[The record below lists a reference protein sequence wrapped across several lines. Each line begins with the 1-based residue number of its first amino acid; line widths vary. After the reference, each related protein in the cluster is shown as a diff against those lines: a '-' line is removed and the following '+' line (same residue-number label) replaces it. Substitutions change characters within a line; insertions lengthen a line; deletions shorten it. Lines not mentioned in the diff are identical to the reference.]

1 MPRPQKRK
9 AALAGATFRYSVLDA
24 EPNANILKRTAA
36 DGNAVRPAMTDPNFR
51 ESEKAESRVATPGLH
66 RTTQCTITMQKYSD
80 RGQKVNLFKDLNPLT
95 VLQPSCPQFKTLRN
109 NHAI

>member
-36 DGNAVRPAMTDPNFR
+36 DGNAVRPAMTDPNR
-51 ESEKAESRVATPGLH
+51 ESEKQKAV
-66 RTTQCTITMQKYSD
+66 TTHHGFPWTSQCTITTQKYSD

-95 VLQPSCPQFKTLRN
+95 VLQPSCPQSKTLRN

>member
-51 ESEKAESRVATPGLH
+51 ESRKQKAGSPHPAFP
-66 RTTQCTITMQKYSD
+66 RTTQCTITTQKYSD

-95 VLQPSCPQFKTLRN
+95 CRNRVVLNESIIEDKS
-109 NHAI
+109 